1 MYNEIQFIEKLK
13 EFLKSDKKIAL
24 IRGYVNEEKLLY
36 VLNVLNLSEYTKG
49 NIQTRG
55 IGQLKQILDNS
66 IVPKDIKQ
74 NTNYKVENL
83 TLQVNLYEKHNIS
96 TGEFSIYYPVQ
107 TALLKE
113 KDRNKLL
120 SHINNNNTDKI
131 FIITTNDWN
140 FTTEKI
146 EDIVDEVITLDL
158 KQIDEKQYNA
168 LYKNKKVI
176 FLINSRFIK
185 NLFIYFKSKKSHH
198 TTSFSIFLTTKI
210 TP

>member
-13 EFLKSDKKIAL
+13 EFLKSDKTIAL

-168 LYKNKKVI
+168 LYKNKKG
-176 FLINSRFIK
+176 
-185 NLFIYFKSKKSHH
+185 NLPY
-198 TTSFSIFLTTKI
+198 
-210 TP
+210 